1 MRQLALLSL
10 GSNLGDRKANLDG
23 AIAALQQQPS
33 VNLRDVSSYHE
44 TAAVGGPA
52 GQGAFLN
59 AVATAEPT
67 LEPHAFLGV
76 LRAIE
81 SRFGRQ
87 RTVRW
92 GERTLDLDLLVFGDE
107 VIETAELIVP
117 HPRMAFRRF
126 VLAPAAEV
134 APNAVEPWTER
145 TVSDLLANLDRRP
158 SLVALDQADPP
169 SVLQSGARP
178 NVMGTVFHSLVER
191 LGAIGLSS
199 SEPIDLDQP
208 SERNARDRWLVADST
223 VCRLLEPTF
232 LVVCPGSDRGALKR
246 RQPGTPALVPGSH
259 DPEQIVSEIIATCAA
274 TRS

>member
-1 MRQLALLSL
+1 MPPLALIGL

-23 AIAALQQQPS
+23 AIAAIRQVPG
-33 VNLRDVSSYHE
+33 VNLREVSSYHE
-44 TAAVGGPA
+44 TPAVGGPA

-67 LEPHAFLGV
+67 LEPHALLGV

-92 GERTLDLDLLVFGDE
+92 GERTLDLDLLVFGNE
-107 VIETAELIVP
+107 VIETAELTVP
-117 HPRMAFRRF
+117 HPRLVFRRF

-134 APNAVEPWTER
+134 APTAVEPWTER

-158 SLVALDQADPP
+158 SLVALDQVSPP
-169 SVLQSGARP
+169 SVGQLGVRSS
-178 NVMGTVFHSLVER
+178 VMGAVFHSLVEG

-199 SEPIDLDQP
+199 SQP
-208 SERNARDRWLVADST
+208 VALTQRSAGDAGDRWLVADSA
-223 VCRLLEPTF
+223 VRRVLEATF
-232 LVVCPGSDRGALKR
+232 LVDCPGSGRGALIR
-246 RQPGTPALVPGSH
+246 RGPGTPILVPESH
-259 DPEQIVSEIIATCAA
+259 DPEEIVSEIIATCAA